1 MNGRKPATAEL
12 RRIAHEVRK
21 LVIGT
26 VHHAANGHIGGSLS
40 EADILT
46 ALFFRVMDVDPSDA
60 RKKDRDRFVLSKG
73 HSTPGYYSV
82 LARRGFFP
90 LDELDHFD
98 ELGSRLQGHP
108 DMHKTPGV
116 DISSG
121 SLGQGLSCA
130 IGMALGN
137 KADGTG
143 FTTFVLIGDGE
154 SQEGQVWEAALY
166 AGAVRVPYLVAIVD
180 NNGVQLSARTKDV
193 VSVEPLDAKWEAFGW
208 TVLSCDGHDM
218 DAVVATLEK
227 AKADSANG
235 PIAVIARTVKGK
247 GVSFMEG
254 MHEWHG
260 KAPNDDEF
268 RSAMAELESKTLVAG
283 EGANE
288 GW

>member
-1 MNGRKPATAEL
+1 LNGRKASVAEL
-12 RRIAHEVRK
+12 RRVAHEVRK
-21 LVIGT
+21 LVIAT
-26 VHHAANGHIGGSLS
+26 VHTAANGHIGGSLS
-40 EADILT
+40 ETDLLT
-46 ALFFRVMDVDPSDA
+46 ALFFRVMDVDTENP
-60 RKKDRDRFVLSKG
+60 RKRDRDRFVLSKG
-73 HSTPGYYSV
+73 HSTPGYYAV

-90 LDELDHFD
+90 LGELDHFD

-166 AGAVRVPYLVAIVD
+166 AGALRVPSLVAIVD

-193 VSVEPLDAKWEAFGW
+193 VSVEPLEAKWEAFGW

-218 DAVVATLEK
+218 DQVVATLEK
-227 AKADSANG
+227 AKADSVNG
-235 PIAVIARTVKGK
+235 PVAVIARTVKGK

-254 MHEWHG
+254 RHEWHG
-260 KAPNDDEF
+260 KAPNDEEF
-268 RSAMAELESKTLVAG
+268 RIAMAELEAESVTAG
-283 EGANE
+283 ELIHE
-288 GW
+288 VR